1 MTETFAQVGDYVMA
15 EYGWPHMGNAEGKGV
30 KICKVTK
37 ITSSGK
43 LRLKELP
50 TRRENR
56 VNLDRDVSRWD
67 KIVTSREPEE
77 SEKGKLASSNG
88 ECTDGRKHL
97 TYIVIPESR
106 LDLPFEEKYDRYN

>member
-1 MTETFAQVGDYVMA
+1 MDETFARVGDFVMA

-37 ITSSGK
+37 ITPSGK
-43 LRLKELP
+43 FRLKELP
-50 TRRENR
+50 TRIQNR
-56 VNLDRDVSRWD
+56 VNVDRHVSRWD

-77 SEKGKLASSNG
+77 CKGNLASANG
-88 ECTDGRKHL
+88 HCRDGRKYL

-106 LDLPFEEKYDRYN
+106 LDLPFEEQYDSYN